1 MNRGGRMKAHPLRPA
16 VNRSRLVPA
25 LSALLRSLERVLDG
39 SPWNSGD
46 DLGLRAA
53 RDLVRVG
60 VTDPEILCEC
70 AELELQLLRNKSD
83 GPNLVP
89 FIRAPSIRAGL
100 AFGYWA
106 PFGAT
111 GPHEHT
117 AWTITAV
124 VRNELEIRV
133 YDWAKSYDCGTLV
146 ESQIVNAVSPDV
158 GYICSPTIHD
168 VRNGTSSWSLA
179 LHVLSDHDGQRPAN
193 YPKSIF
199 GGLSETL
206 GDDPYRSV
214 NSARMR
220 RAKVVRMAEVLRSS
234 VANPATFGEWF
245 EEFMVGATSARI
257 STLLRLGKAPD
268 APLRRLRRIHPDL
281 RLSVDQVGPQVRLWA
296 YSDQGAHPQIDVT
309 ADFAD
314 PLLFV
319 AEQLEFDVESL
330 PGNLTISER
339 QALARALEDSC
350 LFEASK

>member
-1 MNRGGRMKAHPLRPA
+1 MPG
-16 VNRSRLVPA
+16 
-25 LSALLRSLERVLDG
+25 LSASLRSLEGVLDG

-46 DLGLRAA
+46 NLGLRAA
-53 RDLVRVG
+53 RDLVRVA
-60 VTDPEILCEC
+60 VTDPQVLCEC

-83 GPNLVP
+83 GANLVP
-89 FIRAPSIRAGL
+89 FINMPSIRAGL
-100 AFGYWA
+100 AFGYWP

-124 VRNELEIRV
+124 IRNSLDVWV
-133 YDWAKSYDCGTLV
+133 YDWAKSYDSETLV
-146 ESQIVNAVSPDV
+146 ESRIVNAVSPEV

-168 VRNGTSSWSLA
+168 VRNSTSSWSLA

-206 GDDPYRSV
+206 CDDPYCSV

-220 RAKVVRMAEVLRSS
+220 RAKAVQMAEVLRAS

-245 EEFMVGATSARI
+245 EGFMTGATSARI
-257 STLLRLGKAPD
+257 GTLLGLSKAPD
-268 APLRRLRRIHPDL
+268 VRLCRLRRIHPDL
-281 RLSVDQVGPQVRLWA
+281 RLSVDQVGPEFRLSA
-296 YSDQGAHPQIDVT
+296 HSNLGTHPQIDVT
-309 ADFAD
+309 ADFAA
-314 PLLFV
+314 PLFFV

-330 PGNLTISER
+330 PGNLTVSER
-339 QALARALEDSC
+339 QAFARALENSC
-350 LFEASK
+350 LFEALK